1 VTWRARGLQRA
12 VNIEQAP
19 KMVVRRPTLAE
30 IQRWAGRSAQPVARE
45 ALAGIL
51 GELCLHHGG
60 QSVESFAHFSG
71 AGG

>member
-1 VTWRARGLQRA
+1 
-12 VNIEQAP
+12 
-19 KMVVRRPTLAE
+19 MVVRRPTLAE